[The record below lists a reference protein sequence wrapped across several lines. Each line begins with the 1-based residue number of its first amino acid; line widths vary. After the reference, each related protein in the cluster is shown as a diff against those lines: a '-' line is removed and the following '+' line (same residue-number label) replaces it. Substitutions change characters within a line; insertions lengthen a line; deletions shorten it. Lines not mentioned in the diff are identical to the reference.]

1 MQTYKIH
8 YRNSDSAN
16 NNYVLPASEQ
26 VEAESPQDAI
36 KRFIARVDSVKIE
49 VIEGCGRQ
57 AHKTYFVAENSKLIE
72 I

>member
-1 MQTYKIH
+1 MQAYKIH

-16 NNYVLPASEQ
+16 NYILPASEQ

-36 KRFIARVDSVKIE
+36 KRFIARVDSVKID
-49 VIEGCGRQ
+49 VIEGCGRES
-57 AHKTYFVAENSKLIE
+57 HKTYYVADNTKLIE